1 MMSLVS
7 GYWPMVAVAG
17 IPYPSDR
24 ICVRSTKLVCQLD
37 SSASN
42 DVLQPIPRRRL
53 KSQLT

>member
-17 IPYPSDR
+17 IPCPSDR
-24 ICVRSTKLVCQLD
+24 ICVWSTKLVCQLD